1 MKEIKSKM
9 DEEKSV
15 VSDAA
20 VMNAVNDAAV
30 MNAVND
36 AVVMNAT
43 IVPDTTTNPITE
55 KQPTEERTPEKTL
68 EGEVTLALADLMAHA
83 MQGEKRRIEPEMIVV
98 TPAMEEPKNEVI
110 TNSVVVSLSTV
121 AACAVLSLLLL

>member
-20 VMNAVNDAAV
+20 VNDTAV

-36 AVVMNAT
+36 TAVMNAT
-43 IVPDTTTNPITE
+43 IVTDTTTNPITE
-55 KQPTEERTPEKTL
+55 KQPTEERTPEKTM

-110 TNSVVVSLSTV
+110 TNSVVSLSTV

>member
-9 DEEKSV
+9 DEEKS
-15 VSDAA
+15 A
-20 VMNAVNDAAV
+20 VDGASVNDASV
-30 MNAVND
+30 MND
-36 AVVMNAT
+36 VVMNAT
-43 IVPDTTTNPITE
+43 VVNDATMNNATPNPITE
-55 KQPTEERTPEKTL
+55 KQPEEERTPEETM

-98 TPAMEEPKNEVI
+98 TPAVEERKNEVI